1 MFFKFDDV
9 SDATMFLILRCERSE
24 PRRTHLVCLG
34 LHAGQHLAG
43 LSTYTSVRRPVRLVW
58 ADNFIWITDAIA
70 FERKLKGWSRAKKQ
84 ALIRGDWAA
93 ISALAK
99 RRGGAVRPSR
109 PPSAAPQDE
118 EDLG

>member
-1 MFFKFDDV
+1 LYAWVYMLECADGAYYVGSHRGEDV
-9 SDATMFLILRCERSE
+9 SIR
-24 PRRTHLVCLG
+24 V
-34 LHAGQHLAG
+34 GQHLAG